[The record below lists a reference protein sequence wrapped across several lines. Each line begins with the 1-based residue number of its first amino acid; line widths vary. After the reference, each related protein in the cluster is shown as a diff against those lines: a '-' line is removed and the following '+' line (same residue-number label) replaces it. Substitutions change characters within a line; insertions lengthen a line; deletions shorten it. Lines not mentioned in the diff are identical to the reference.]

1 MSTTI
6 PTLAD
11 RIAGQRV
18 ASIAREVQR
27 AGLPIL
33 ATNAL
38 LTWLVGRHDLWV
50 PALAWWATME
60 AVQQARRR
68 AVRDMPHHDV
78 GSAQD
83 DLRRLV
89 HWSAG
94 VGVVRAV
101 IVAIAFWGGDAET
114 EILVTM
120 VVLGLAA
127 GAVAT
132 CGGEPRVMLAW
143 GLPALGAVIAGWAA
157 KATWE
162 GVLIAVLT
170 AYLLRVLAGYVREL
184 GAQGEALLSYAI
196 RLEQERDRVRAANVA
211 LERAGEAL
219 RAERDRVTEA
229 SAAKTRVLASVSH
242 DLRQPLFALSLNAS
256 ALGDVVRR
264 IDDPYLERIESGMR
278 RSLVQCRG
286 LLDQL
291 VDFSRLEAGQVD
303 VRRQAIELGP
313 FVAAVA
319 PPFEAAARDAG
330 LAWRLDTGVARAAAW
345 TDPVLLERIVGNL
358 VGNAIKFTSRGE
370 VGVRVL
376 PADAPAGRARLLVYD
391 TGCGIP
397 RAEHER
403 VFEEFY
409 QLDNPSRDRARGL
422 GLGLSIVRR
431 LAQLLDIDVAL
442 DSDIGRGCRFTLSLP
457 PMGGP
462 SVGAPSGAA
471 VPDASDG
478 DGASVLVIDDDPA
491 LLDDMTTLLAGRG
504 WAVHTTRDVAQ
515 ALRMLRDGVRPD
527 VVVTDFRLAAGVT
540 GADAVRAVRQAMAVE
555 VPALIVTGDTAPDR
569 IVDAVATGLPVLHKP
584 LDGDELAHALRQ
596 AVLERTPKP
605 AGDIS
610 G

>member
-1 MSTTI
+1 MAPL

-11 RIAGQRV
+11 RVARQRV
-18 ASIAREVQR
+18 ASIARQLQLTR
-27 AGLPIL
+27 LPIL
-33 ATNAL
+33 VADAL

-89 HWSAG
+89 YWSAG

-184 GAQGEALLSYAI
+184 GAQGEALLSYASK
-196 RLEQERDRVRAANVA
+196 LEQERDRIRAANEA

-229 SAAKTRVLASVSH
+229 SAAKSRVLASVSH
-242 DLRQPLFALSLNAS
+242 DLRQPLFALSLNVS

-264 IDDPYLERIESGMR
+264 VDDPYVERIESGMR

-291 VDFSRLEAGQVD
+291 VDFSRLEAGHVD
-303 VRRQAIELGP
+303 VRRQAVELGP
-313 FVAAVA
+313 LLAAIA
-319 PPFEAAARDAG
+319 PPFQAAAREAG
-330 LAWRLDTGVARAAAW
+330 LGWRLDTGGAPVEAW

-358 VGNAIKFTSRGE
+358 IGNAIKFTPRGE
-370 VGVRVL
+370 VGVQIL
-376 PADAPAGRARLLVYD
+376 PTGAPAERARLVVFD
-391 TGCGIP
+391 TGRGIP

-431 LAQLLDIDVAL
+431 LAQLLDIDVLL
-442 DSDIGRGCRFTLSLP
+442 DSDVGRGCRFTLALP
-457 PMGGP
+457 TA
-462 SVGAPSGAA
+462 SAPSQGPPAGAVAA
-471 VPDASDG
+471 VAIDG
-478 DGASVLVIDDDPA
+478 AGASVLVIDDDPA

-504 WAVHTTRDVAQ
+504 WTVHTARDTTE
-515 ALRMLRDGVRPD
+515 ALAVLRDRVRPD

-540 GADAVRAVRQAMAVE
+540 GADAVRAVREAMGFA
-555 VPALIVTGDTAPDR
+555 VPALIITGDTAPDR
-569 IVDAVATGLPVLHKP
+569 IVDVVATGLPVMHKP
-584 LDGDELAHALRQ
+584 LDGDELVLALRQ
-596 AVLERTPKP
+596 AVLEQMPKP